1 MQDVC
6 VCARTR
12 ACVQFIKHLNVSQI
26 MTVKSLIVNIKD
38 GHIPGKAQLFKSKQ
52 TLLDNNDS

>member
-1 MQDVC
+1 
-6 VCARTR
+6 
-12 ACVQFIKHLNVSQI
+12 